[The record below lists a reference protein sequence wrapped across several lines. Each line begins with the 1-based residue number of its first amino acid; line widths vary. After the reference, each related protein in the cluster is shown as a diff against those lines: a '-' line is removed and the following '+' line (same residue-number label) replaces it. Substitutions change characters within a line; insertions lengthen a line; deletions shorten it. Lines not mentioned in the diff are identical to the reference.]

1 MACGPGPII
10 ARRRAPA
17 AASSAPDCRSHSRAV
32 SAHGSA
38 RVRNP
43 ARRSAT
49 TRCRSGSRACRSR
62 SRASTRRATGSACS
76 RRRRWRRASR
86 ATASRAQGRNII
98 AVAALAIS
106 RSLGRNS
113 GSDTTATDKGSIMA
127 GNLKAAELR
136 RLLAQGEFILA
147 PGIYD
152 GISARV
158 ADGMGF
164 PALYM
169 TGYGATA
176 SMLGLPDAG
185 LATYSDM
192 VGRAEMICSVAKTP
206 LIADADTGYGGLL
219 NVQRTVRG
227 YEAAGVAAIQIE
239 DQEMPKK
246 CGHTPGRRVV
256 PAEEMVMKIRV
267 AADARRHAETM
278 IVART
283 DARTA
288 HGLDEAL
295 RRAKLYEEAGAD
307 VIFVESPESEAELER
322 IGKEVSKPLLAN
334 MVEFGKTPRVE
345 ADRLKTWGFDIA
357 IYPGLGFSVAAEA
370 MRQAWSYLKDKGTS
384 AGIEVPQYRGMHELM
399 GFPDVW
405 DFEKRWVS

>member
-1 MACGPGPII
+1 
-10 ARRRAPA
+10 
-17 AASSAPDCRSHSRAV
+17 
-32 SAHGSA
+32 
-38 RVRNP
+38 
-43 ARRSAT
+43 
-49 TRCRSGSRACRSR
+49 
-62 SRASTRRATGSACS
+62 
-76 RRRRWRRASR
+76 
-86 ATASRAQGRNII
+86 
-98 AVAALAIS
+98 
-106 RSLGRNS
+106 
-113 GSDTTATDKGSIMA
+113 MA
-127 GNLKAAELR
+127 GNEKARALR
-136 RLLAQGEFILA
+136 DRLAKGEFILA

-158 ADGMGF
+158 ADKMDF

-192 VGRAEMICSVAKTP
+192 VGRAEMICSITTTP

-219 NVQRTVRG
+219 NVRRTVRG

-239 DQEMPKK
+239 DQETPKK

-256 PAEEMVMKIRV
+256 PAEEMVLKIKV
-267 AADARRHAETM
+267 AVEARRHDETM

-295 RRAKLYEEAGAD
+295 RRATLYEAAGAD

-322 IGKEVSKPLLAN
+322 IGREVSKPLLAN

-345 ADRLKTWGFDIA
+345 VERLKKWGFDLA

-370 MRQAWSYLKDKGTS
+370 MRLSWSHLKDKGTS
-384 AGIEVPQYRGMHELM
+384 NGVAAPQYRDMHELM
-399 GFPDVW
+399 GFPEVW
-405 DFEKRWVS
+405 DFEKRWAP

>member
-1 MACGPGPII
+1 
-10 ARRRAPA
+10 
-17 AASSAPDCRSHSRAV
+17 
-32 SAHGSA
+32 
-38 RVRNP
+38 
-43 ARRSAT
+43 
-49 TRCRSGSRACRSR
+49 
-62 SRASTRRATGSACS
+62 
-76 RRRRWRRASR
+76 
-86 ATASRAQGRNII
+86 
-98 AVAALAIS
+98 
-106 RSLGRNS
+106 
-113 GSDTTATDKGSIMA
+113 MA
-127 GNLKAAELR
+127 GNEKAKALR
-136 RLLAQGEFILA
+136 ARLAAGEFILA

-158 ADGMGF
+158 ADRMDF

-192 VGRAEMICSVAKTP
+192 VGRAEMICSIVSTP

-227 YEAAGVAAIQIE
+227 YEVAGVAAIQIE

-256 PAEEMVMKIRV
+256 PAEEMVLKIKV
-267 AADARRHAETM
+267 ACEARNHPETL

-283 DARTA
+283 DARTS

-295 RRAKLYEEAGAD
+295 RRAHLYEKAGAD
-307 VIFVESPESEAELER
+307 IIFVESPESEAELER
-322 IGKEVSKPLLAN
+322 IGREVSKPLLAN
-334 MVEFGKTPRVE
+334 MVEFGRTPRVE
-345 ADRLKTWGFDIA
+345 SARLKEWGFDVA

-370 MRQAWSYLKDKGTS
+370 MRQAWEHLKAAGTS
-384 AGIEVPQYRGMHELM
+384 KGVKVPQFKGMHELM
-399 GFPDVW
+399 GFSDVW
-405 DFEKRWVS
+405 EFEKRWAT

>member
-1 MACGPGPII
+1 
-10 ARRRAPA
+10 
-17 AASSAPDCRSHSRAV
+17 
-32 SAHGSA
+32 
-38 RVRNP
+38 
-43 ARRSAT
+43 
-49 TRCRSGSRACRSR
+49 
-62 SRASTRRATGSACS
+62 
-76 RRRRWRRASR
+76 
-86 ATASRAQGRNII
+86 
-98 AVAALAIS
+98 
-106 RSLGRNS
+106 
-113 GSDTTATDKGSIMA
+113 MA
-127 GNLKAAELR
+127 GNVQAQALR
-136 RLLAQGEFILA
+136 HLLARGEFILA

-192 VGRAEMICSVAKTP
+192 VGRAEMICSVTKTP

-219 NVQRTVRG
+219 NVRRTVRG

-239 DQEMPKK
+239 DQETPKK

-256 PAEEMVMKIRV
+256 PAEEMVLKIKV
-267 AADARRHAETM
+267 AVEARRHEETM

-295 RRAKLYEEAGAD
+295 RRATLYEAAGAD

-322 IGKEVSKPLLAN
+322 IGREVSKPLLAN

-345 ADRLKTWGFDIA
+345 VERLKKWGFDLA

-370 MRQAWSYLKDKGTS
+370 MRLSWAHLKDKGTS
-384 AGIEVPQYRGMHELM
+384 IDVAVPQYRDMHELM
-399 GFPDVW
+399 GFADVW
-405 DFEKRWVS
+405 DFEKRWAP

>member
-1 MACGPGPII
+1 VVDW
-10 ARRRAPA
+10 
-17 AASSAPDCRSHSRAV
+17 PDRH
-32 SAHGSA
+32 
-38 RVRNP
+38 
-43 ARRSAT
+43 
-49 TRCRSGSRACRSR
+49 
-62 SRASTRRATGSACS
+62 
-76 RRRRWRRASR
+76 
-86 ATASRAQGRNII
+86 
-98 AVAALAIS
+98 
-106 RSLGRNS
+106 NS
-113 GSDTTATDKGSIMA
+113 VIFLSEERDMA
-127 GNLKAAELR
+127 GNRQAAKLR
-136 RLLAQGEFILA
+136 NLLARGEFILA

-158 ADGMGF
+158 ADRMGF

-192 VGRAEMICSVAKTP
+192 LGRAEMICSVVETP

-219 NVQRTVRG
+219 NVQRTIRG

-256 PAEEMVMKIRV
+256 PAEDMALKIRV
-267 AADARRHAETM
+267 AADARRHEETL

-288 HGLDEAL
+288 LGLDEAL
-295 RRAKLYEEAGAD
+295 RRARLYEEAGAD
-307 VIFVESPESEAELER
+307 IIFVESSESEAELER

-334 MVEFGKTPRVE
+334 MVEFGKTPRAEV
-345 ADRLKTWGFDIA
+345 DRLKKWGFDLA
-357 IYPGLGFSVAAEA
+357 IYPVLGLSVAAEA
-370 MRQAWSYLKDKGTS
+370 MRQSFAHLKDSGTS
-384 AGIEVPQYRGMHELM
+384 VGDPLPQYRDIHGLM
-399 GFPDVW
+399 GFPEVW
-405 DFEKRWVS
+405 DFEKRWAT

>member
-1 MACGPGPII
+1 
-10 ARRRAPA
+10 
-17 AASSAPDCRSHSRAV
+17 
-32 SAHGSA
+32 
-38 RVRNP
+38 
-43 ARRSAT
+43 
-49 TRCRSGSRACRSR
+49 
-62 SRASTRRATGSACS
+62 
-76 RRRRWRRASR
+76 
-86 ATASRAQGRNII
+86 
-98 AVAALAIS
+98 
-106 RSLGRNS
+106 
-113 GSDTTATDKGSIMA
+113 MA
-127 GNLKAAELR
+127 GNVKAQTLR
-136 RLLAQGEFILA
+136 HLLARGEFILA

-192 VGRAEMICSVAKTP
+192 VGRAEMICSVTKTP

-219 NVQRTVRG
+219 NVRRTVRG

-239 DQEMPKK
+239 DQETPKK

-256 PAEEMVMKIRV
+256 PAEEMVLKIKV
-267 AADARRHAETM
+267 AVEARRHEETM

-295 RRAKLYEEAGAD
+295 RRATLYEAAGAD

-322 IGKEVSKPLLAN
+322 IGREVSKPLLAN

-345 ADRLKTWGFDIA
+345 VERLKKWGFDLA

-370 MRQAWSYLKDKGTS
+370 MRLSWAHLKDKGTS
-384 AGIEVPQYRGMHELM
+384 IDVAVPQYRNMHELM
-399 GFPDVW
+399 GFADVW
-405 DFEKRWVS
+405 DFEKRWAP

>member
-1 MACGPGPII
+1 
-10 ARRRAPA
+10 
-17 AASSAPDCRSHSRAV
+17 
-32 SAHGSA
+32 
-38 RVRNP
+38 
-43 ARRSAT
+43 
-49 TRCRSGSRACRSR
+49 
-62 SRASTRRATGSACS
+62 
-76 RRRRWRRASR
+76 
-86 ATASRAQGRNII
+86 
-98 AVAALAIS
+98 
-106 RSLGRNS
+106 
-113 GSDTTATDKGSIMA
+113 MA
-127 GNLKAAELR
+127 GNTKAHALR
-136 RLLAQGEFILA
+136 GLLAKGEFILA

-158 ADGMGF
+158 ADRMGF

-176 SMLGLPDAG
+176 SALGLPDAG

-192 VGRAEMICSVAKTP
+192 VGRAEMICSITDTP

-219 NVQRTVRG
+219 NVRRTVQG

-239 DQEMPKK
+239 DQETPKK

-256 PAEEMVMKIRV
+256 PAEEMVLKIKV
-267 AADARRHAETM
+267 AVEARRHDDTM

-283 DARTA
+283 DARTG

-295 RRAKLYEEAGAD
+295 RRARLYDEAGAD

-322 IGKEVSKPLLAN
+322 IGKEVTKPLLAN

-345 ADRLKTWGFDIA
+345 ADRLKKWGFNLA

-370 MRQAWSYLKDKGTS
+370 MRQAWMHLKDKGTS
-384 AGIEVPQYRGMHELM
+384 VGTNVPQYQGGDGVKSLHELM
-399 GFPDVW
+399 GFAEVW
-405 DFEKRWVS
+405 DFEKRWGL

>member
-1 MACGPGPII
+1 
-10 ARRRAPA
+10 
-17 AASSAPDCRSHSRAV
+17 
-32 SAHGSA
+32 
-38 RVRNP
+38 
-43 ARRSAT
+43 
-49 TRCRSGSRACRSR
+49 
-62 SRASTRRATGSACS
+62 
-76 RRRRWRRASR
+76 
-86 ATASRAQGRNII
+86 
-98 AVAALAIS
+98 
-106 RSLGRNS
+106 
-113 GSDTTATDKGSIMA
+113 MA
-127 GNLKAAELR
+127 GNTRAQALR
-136 RLLAQGEFILA
+136 HLLGQGEFILA

-192 VGRAEMICSVAKTP
+192 VGRAEMICSVTKTP

-219 NVQRTVRG
+219 NVRRTVQG

-256 PAEEMVMKIRV
+256 PAEEMVLKIKV
-267 AADARRHAETM
+267 AVEARRHEETM

-295 RRAKLYEEAGAD
+295 RRARLYEEAGAD

-322 IGKEVSKPLLAN
+322 IGREVSKPLLAN

-345 ADRLKTWGFDIA
+345 VARLKKWGFDLA

-370 MRQAWSYLKDKGTS
+370 MRLSWAHLKDKGTS
-384 AGIEVPQYRGMHELM
+384 QGVAVPQYRDMHGLM
-399 GFPDVW
+399 GFADVW
-405 DFEKRWVS
+405 DFEKRWAP

>member
-1 MACGPGPII
+1 
-10 ARRRAPA
+10 
-17 AASSAPDCRSHSRAV
+17 
-32 SAHGSA
+32 
-38 RVRNP
+38 
-43 ARRSAT
+43 
-49 TRCRSGSRACRSR
+49 
-62 SRASTRRATGSACS
+62 
-76 RRRRWRRASR
+76 
-86 ATASRAQGRNII
+86 
-98 AVAALAIS
+98 
-106 RSLGRNS
+106 
-113 GSDTTATDKGSIMA
+113 
-127 GNLKAAELR
+127 
-136 RLLAQGEFILA
+136 
-147 PGIYD
+147 
-152 GISARV
+152 
-158 ADGMGF
+158 MGF

-192 VGRAEMICSVAKTP
+192 VGRAEMICSVTQTP

-256 PAEEMVMKIRV
+256 PAEDMVLKIKV
-267 AADARRHAETM
+267 AAEARRDEATM

-288 HGLDEAL
+288 LGLDEAL

-307 VIFVESPESEAELER
+307 IIFVESPESEEELER
-322 IGKEVSKPLLAN
+322 IGREVTKPLLAN
-334 MVEFGKTPRVE
+334 MVEFGKTPRTEV
-345 ADRLKTWGFDIA
+345 AKLKKWGFDLA

-370 MRQAWSYLKDKGTS
+370 MRMAWAHLKDKGTS
-384 AGIEVPQYRGMHELM
+384 NGVRVAQYRGMHELM
-399 GFPDVW
+399 GFPEVW
-405 DFEKRWVS
+405 DFEKKWAQ

>member
-1 MACGPGPII
+1 
-10 ARRRAPA
+10 
-17 AASSAPDCRSHSRAV
+17 
-32 SAHGSA
+32 
-38 RVRNP
+38 
-43 ARRSAT
+43 
-49 TRCRSGSRACRSR
+49 
-62 SRASTRRATGSACS
+62 
-76 RRRRWRRASR
+76 
-86 ATASRAQGRNII
+86 
-98 AVAALAIS
+98 
-106 RSLGRNS
+106 
-113 GSDTTATDKGSIMA
+113 MA
-127 GNLKAAELR
+127 GNEKARALR
-136 RLLAQGEFILA
+136 SLLAKGEFILA

-158 ADGMGF
+158 ADSMNF

-176 SMLGLPDAG
+176 SALGLPDAG

-192 VGRAEMICSVAKTP
+192 VGRAEMICSITKTP

-219 NVQRTVRG
+219 NVRRTVRG

-256 PAEEMVMKIRV
+256 PAEEMVLKIKV
-267 AADARRHAETM
+267 AVEARQHDETM

-295 RRAKLYEEAGAD
+295 RRARLYEEAGAD
-307 VIFVESPESEAELER
+307 VIFVESPENEAELER
-322 IGKEVSKPLLAN
+322 IGREVSKPLLAN

-345 ADRLKTWGFDIA
+345 VDRLKKWGFDLA

-370 MRQAWSYLKDKGTS
+370 MRLAWAHLKGNGTS
-384 AGIEVPQYRGMHELM
+384 NGVDVPQYRDMHQLM

-405 DFEKRWVS
+405 DFEKRWAP

>member
-1 MACGPGPII
+1 
-10 ARRRAPA
+10 
-17 AASSAPDCRSHSRAV
+17 
-32 SAHGSA
+32 
-38 RVRNP
+38 
-43 ARRSAT
+43 
-49 TRCRSGSRACRSR
+49 
-62 SRASTRRATGSACS
+62 
-76 RRRRWRRASR
+76 
-86 ATASRAQGRNII
+86 
-98 AVAALAIS
+98 
-106 RSLGRNS
+106 
-113 GSDTTATDKGSIMA
+113 MA
-127 GNLKAAELR
+127 GNLKAAQPR
-136 RLLAQGEFILA
+136 GPPAKGQFILA

-152 GISARV
+152 GIWARV
-158 ADGMGF
+158 AGRMDF

-169 TGYGATA
+169 TGSGATA

-192 VGRAEMICSVAKTP
+192 VGRAEMICAVVSTP

-256 PAEEMVMKIRV
+256 PAEEMVLKIKV
-267 AADARRHAETM
+267 ACEARRHPETM

-295 RRAKLYEEAGAD
+295 RRAHLYEEAGAD
-307 VIFVESPESEAELER
+307 IIFVESPESEAELER
-322 IGKEVSKPLLAN
+322 IGREVSKPLLAN

-345 ADRLKTWGFDIA
+345 SARLKEWGFDVA

-370 MRQAWSYLKDKGTS
+370 MRQAWDHLKA
-384 AGIEVPQYRGMHELM
+384 AGASTGMNVPQFKGMHELM
-399 GFPDVW
+399 GFPEVW
-405 DFEKRWVS
+405 EFEKRWSP

>member
-1 MACGPGPII
+1 MTINVK
-10 ARRRAPA
+10 ARALRE
-17 AASSAPDCRSHSRAV
+17 HL
-32 SAHGSA
+32 A
-38 RVRNP
+38 R
-43 ARRSAT
+43 
-49 TRCRSGSRACRSR
+49 
-62 SRASTRRATGSACS
+62 
-76 RRRRWRRASR
+76 
-86 ATASRAQGRNII
+86 
-98 AVAALAIS
+98 
-106 RSLGRNS
+106 
-113 GSDTTATDKGSIMA
+113 
-127 GNLKAAELR
+127 
-136 RLLAQGEFILA
+136 GEFILA

-158 ADGMGF
+158 ADSMDF

-192 VGRAEMICSVAKTP
+192 VGRAEMICSVTKTP
-206 LIADADTGYGGLL
+206 LIADADTGYGGLV

-256 PAEEMVMKIRV
+256 PAEDMVLKIRV
-267 AADARRHAETM
+267 AADARRDEATL

-288 HGLDEAL
+288 LGLDEAL
-295 RRAKLYEEAGAD
+295 RRARLYEEAGAD
-307 VIFVESPESEAELER
+307 IIFVESPENEAELER
-322 IGKEVSKPLLAN
+322 IGREVSKPLLAN

-345 ADRLKTWGFDIA
+345 AATLKKWGFDLA
-357 IYPGLGFSVAAEA
+357 IYPVLGLTVAAEA
-370 MRQAWSYLKDKGTS
+370 MRLSWEHLKAAGTS
-384 AGIEVPQYRGMHELM
+384 NGTTQPQYRGVHELM
-399 GFPDVW
+399 GFTEVW
-405 DFEKRWVS
+405 DFEKKWAQ

>member
-1 MACGPGPII
+1 MVG
-10 ARRRAPA
+10 
-17 AASSAPDCRSHSRAV
+17 
-32 SAHGSA
+32 
-38 RVRNP
+38 NP
-43 ARRSAT
+43 
-49 TRCRSGSRACRSR
+49 
-62 SRASTRRATGSACS
+62 
-76 RRRRWRRASR
+76 
-86 ATASRAQGRNII
+86 
-98 AVAALAIS
+98 
-106 RSLGRNS
+106 
-113 GSDTTATDKGSIMA
+113 
-127 GNLKAAELR
+127 KAAKLR
-136 RLLAQGEFILA
+136 ALLAEGEFILA
-147 PGIYD
+147 PGIFD

-158 ADGMGF
+158 ADRMGF

-192 VGRAEMICSVAKTP
+192 VGRAEMICSVVETP

-219 NVQRTVRG
+219 NVQRTIRG

-256 PAEEMVMKIRV
+256 PAEDMVLKIKV
-267 AADARRHAETM
+267 AAEARRHEETL

-295 RRAKLYEEAGAD
+295 RRARLYEEAGAD
-307 VIFVESPESEAELER
+307 VIFVESPESDAELER
-322 IGKEVSKPLLAN
+322 IGREVSKPLLAN

-345 ADRLKTWGFDIA
+345 VDRLKKWGFDLA

-370 MRQAWSYLKDKGTS
+370 MRLAWTHLKEQGTS
-384 AGIEVPQYRGMHELM
+384 NGVEVPQYNGMHELM
-399 GFPDVW
+399 GFAEVW
-405 DFEKRWVS
+405 DFEKRWAQ